1 MGRSPKKGVDYFSH
15 DVSAAGSP
23 TMFTVQEA
31 FGNDG
36 YALWFKLLE
45 HLGTKENLSMDCND
59 VSDWKYF
66 VAKSKVLEEQAV
78 KILDLLAD
86 IGAID
91 AELWKHKVIW
101 VENFAER
108 LSDVYNKRGTETP
121 RKPDFCDRNTSTPD
135 VPDAE
140 STQSIVKESKGKKSK
155 EKKEKT
161 PAPDK
166 IEFAEF
172 VHMKQS
178 EYDKLIE
185 MHGKAATDKFIEV
198 LDNYKGANKKKY
210 DSDYRAILSWVVD
223 KVKKEHPNLFVTI
236 PQPLS
241 GNPFAMYKG

>member
-15 DVSAAGSP
+15 DVTAAGSP
-23 TMFTVQEA
+23 TMFTIQQS

-45 HLGTKENLSMDCND
+45 HLGTKENLCMDCNEI
-59 VSDWKYF
+59 SDWKYF
-66 VAKSKVLEEQAV
+66 VAKACVPEEQAV
-78 KILDLLAD
+78 QILDLLAD

-91 AELWKHKVIW
+91 ADLWKQKVIW
-101 VENFAER
+101 SDNFVAR
-108 LSDVYNKRGTETP
+108 LADVYKKRGTGTP
-121 RKPDFCDRNTSTPD
+121 QKPVFCDRNDSTPD
-135 VPDAE
+135 IPDAE
-140 STQSIVKESKGKKSK
+140 STQSKVKESKGKKSK

-166 IEFAEF
+166 VEFAEF

-178 EYDKLIE
+178 EYDTLVEK
-185 MHGKAATDKFIEV
+185 HGKAATDKFIEV

-223 KVKKEHPNLFVTI
+223 KVKREHPNLFKKEEVTE
-236 PQPLS
+236 
-241 GNPFAMYKG
+241 GNPFARFC

>member
-15 DVSAAGSP
+15 DVTAAGSP

-59 VSDWKYF
+59 LSDWKYF
-66 VAKSKVLEEQAV
+66 VAKAKVSEEQAV

-91 AELWKHKVIW
+91 ADLWKHKVIW
-101 VENFAER
+101 SENFVAR
-108 LSDVYNKRGTETP
+108 LADVYKKRGTETP
-121 RKPDFCDRNTSTPD
+121 RKPVFCDRNDSTPD

-155 EKKEKT
+155 AKKES
-161 PAPDK
+161 APDPEK

-178 EYDKLIE
+178 EYDTLVEK
-185 MHGKAATDKFIEV
+185 HGWAAADKFIEV

-223 KVKKEHPNLFVTI
+223 KVKKEHPNLFVKKEE
-236 PQPLS
+236 PLS
-241 GNPFAMYKG
+241 GNPFAKYA